1 MYYHKRCLDNSELLF
16 TIKLTNTTVFV
27 ENAFS
32 KINSKF
38 FFLVQLNFCTFFS
51 PNYKAS
57 LFNLTNNNCV
67 TALQ

>member
-27 ENAFS
+27 ENVFS

-38 FFLVQLNFCTFFS
+38 FFFCSIKFL
-51 PNYKAS
+51 YVLLA
-57 LFNLTNNNCV
+57 
-67 TALQ
+67 